1 VTIDS
6 TVFQDIMKEICPDFD
21 VSREVFS
28 GENRETFEI
37 EDILLRFQTPQSEQ
51 AKAIR
56 GDDRNR
62 WSSHVCS
69 LSAVEKRSSWPVFDI
84 ARDEA

>member
-1 VTIDS
+1 
-6 TVFQDIMKEICPDFD
+6 MKEICPDFD

-62 WSSHVCS
+62 WRSHVC
-69 LSAVEKRSSWPVFDI
+69 
-84 ARDEA
+84 